1 VTTADD
7 AVRQWCID
15 ATEVLRDAALRAGHL
30 GAALATDWLDDRGRE
45 WSERV
50 AALRR
55 ELADACQHADE
66 LTARLRDPDGTQ
78 SELARAMAVAVRAA
92 SAASR
97 SSGPRLGDTSGARVD
112 DEHGVHI
119 AQLPDDPG

>member
-1 VTTADD
+1 MTTGDE

-15 ATEVLRDAALRAGHL
+15 AAEVLRDAASRAGHL
-30 GAALATDWLDDRGRE
+30 GAAVATDWLDERGRE
-45 WSERV
+45 WSERIT
-50 AALRR
+50 ALRR
-55 ELADACQHADE
+55 ELADACHQADE
-66 LTARLRDPDGTQ
+66 LAARLRDPDGRE
-78 SELARAMAVAVRAA
+78 SEVARAMAVAVRAA

-97 SSGPRLGDTSGARVD
+97 GSGPRLGDTSGVRVD